1 MVVEATVII
10 AVIAWILSFV
20 ELVGRINGGGF
31 FGSLSEDRRHG
42 IRSYEE
48 TAVTRAINSTQAQVH
63 PVIPRPPPTMRTS
76 LMIVSALV
84 LMAVFSG
91 SDARYFKK
99 INADYVTYVNA
110 VDWGRGKR
118 QSHPDQTVARIPQ
131 VAFGDP
137 LGNEALPSGGGQIID
152 DTVPAPVEYLTPP
165 APDTPPQT
173 APGQLSPQQ
182 PPIQLPP
189 PQQLP
194 LQQPPPQQPPPLTD
208 KWDLGFEAGEILVPP
223 VNGDQQA
230 SQYDTLKLFTL
241 LPTSSLPQGEL
252 LDSFGPAEQESAADS
267 RTPFVD
273 TYRPE
278 YQQLNQEEEES
289 ISAIDN
295 LVT

>member
-1 MVVEATVII
+1 
-10 AVIAWILSFV
+10 
-20 ELVGRINGGGF
+20 
-31 FGSLSEDRRHG
+31 RHG

-76 LMIVSALV
+76 LMIVSALA
-84 LMAVFSG
+84 LMAMFLG
-91 SDARYFKK
+91 ADGRYYKK
-99 INADYVTYVNA
+99 INADYVTY

-131 VAFGDP
+131 IPFGDSS
-137 LGNEALPSGGGQIID
+137 GNEALPSGGGQIID

-165 APDTPPQT
+165 APDTAPQGVP
-173 APGQLSPQQ
+173 AQLSPQQ
-182 PPIQLPP
+182 PQLQQ

-208 KWDLGFEAGEILVPP
+208 KWDLGFEAGDILVPP
-223 VNGDQQA
+223 VAGEQQA

-252 LDSFGPAEQESAADS
+252 LDSFGPEEQESAADS

-273 TYRPE
+273 SYRAE
-278 YQQLNQEEEES
+278 YQQLKQEDEVRPNS
-289 ISAIDN
+289 NAPVYTFVKTDPHGHFKWGVHIGN
-295 LVT
+295 